1 MKIIGLTGP
10 AGSGKSTV
18 AAILRQN
25 HGFTEESFAQP
36 IRDFIH
42 GLIAP
47 ETPCSEM
54 MREQKESP
62 HPLLY
67 GKSPRY
73 AMQTLGTEW
82 GRNLIHPDFWITL
95 LERDLRDCAD
105 ILPRVVISDVRF
117 HNEAS
122 WIRERGELWHLT
134 RPGLPVNSHAS
145 ESGIAITDRDIVLDN
160 DCGLDYLERQIDLL
174 VGGLAS

>member
-1 MKIIGLTGP
+1 MKVIGLTGP

-18 AAILRQN
+18 AAILRQH
-25 HGFTEESFAQP
+25 HGFVEESFAQP

-42 GLIAP
+42 GLIAA
-47 ETPCSEM
+47 ETPCSEL
-54 MREQKESP
+54 MRAHKEAP
-62 HPLLY
+62 HPLLC

-95 LERDLRDCAD
+95 LDRDLRDCAE

-117 HNEAS
+117 PNEAA

-145 ESGIAITDRDIVLDN
+145 EAGIAVTDCDLVLDN
-160 DCGLDYLERQIDLL
+160 DCDLDELAHLIDLH
-174 VGGLAS
+174 VGAVTR